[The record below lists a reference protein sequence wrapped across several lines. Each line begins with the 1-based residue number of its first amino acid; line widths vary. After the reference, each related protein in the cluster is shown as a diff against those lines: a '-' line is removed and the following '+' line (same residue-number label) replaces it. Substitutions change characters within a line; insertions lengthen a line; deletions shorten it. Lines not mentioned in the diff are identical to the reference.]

1 MVKLYVG
8 NLPFTLTEEQLKEA
22 FTPAGPVAGVK
33 IVLDPYDGRSRGFGF
48 VEMADEQG
56 ATNAVEKLNGTE
68 VGGRPI
74 KIDRAKVQSTDHNGK
89 KSGGP
94 SRSMGNY

>member
-8 NLPFTLTEEQLKEA
+8 NLPFTLTEAQLTEA
-22 FTPAGPVAGVK
+22 FSQAGPVAGVK

-48 VEMADEQG
+48 VEMADEPG
-56 ATNAVEKLNGTE
+56 AQAAIEKLNGTE

-74 KIDRAKVQSTDHNGK
+74 KIDRAKVQSTDHSGK
-89 KSGGP
+89 KSGS
-94 SRSMGNY
+94 SRSMGMS